1 MFVIIAPTCWFGS
14 PHDFW
19 WLAPTALTATATAC
33 VAIMVRFANPSKEDH
48 CQANSHSLYFEF
60 SMTSAPITT
69 IPRESIDSHDSGS
82 CYTNTTTSDPP
93 LEFDPVFP
101 PPEDFNGF
109 GEGNMYQSYFQFF
122 PAGARSRFSA
132 KTGFRR
138 KTGRSRAICESI
150 RKIPTG
156 KITEILVA
164 SQPLIRFFP
173 LMA

>member
-48 CQANSHSLYFEF
+48 CQANSHFLYFEF
-60 SMTSAPITT
+60 SLTSALRKITT

-82 CYTNTTTSDPP
+82 CYTNTTADPP
-93 LEFDPVFP
+93 LVEFDPVFP

-109 GEGNMYQSYFQFF
+109 GEGDTNHICTMHNVDACNSILQPSPSSCLPLPDLRAFQ
-122 PAGARSRFSA
+122 
-132 KTGFRR
+132 
-138 KTGRSRAICESI
+138 
-150 RKIPTG
+150 PTRHSL
-156 KITEILVA
+156 TLL
-164 SQPLIRFFP
+164 QPKP
-173 LMA
+173 

>member
-1 MFVIIAPTCWFGS
+1 MIIAPTCWFGS

-109 GEGNMYQSYFQFF
+109 GEGDTNHICTFVPAILFF
-122 PAGARSRFSA
+122 SLLPHHVCLCR
-132 KTGFRR
+132 
-138 KTGRSRAICESI
+138 ICELSNLPGI
-150 RKIPTG
+150 SPSSNPNPNVSYIVVRHEG
-156 KITEILVA
+156 
-164 SQPLIRFFP
+164 
-173 LMA
+173 